1 MYVII
6 ANLKGG
12 NKNKMKH
19 LNRTELKIFVEN
31 NFKIYGN
38 DIKKVSYIEYED
50 RIEYLI
56 NEQVLYQKNK

>member
-1 MYVII
+1 
-6 ANLKGG
+6 
-12 NKNKMKH
+12 MKH

-56 NEQVLYQKNK
+56 NEQDLYQKNK

>member
-1 MYVII
+1 
-6 ANLKGG
+6 
-12 NKNKMKH
+12 MKH

-31 NFKIYGN
+31 NFKIFGN

-56 NEQVLYQKNK
+56 NEHYLYQKNK